1 MTLKPRL
8 VSSYDEDCMSTPCH
22 TIWSTTH
29 GAREQV
35 QSPLR
40 LGRSRLGDI
49 AHLGVLMSRSLRR
62 RHLGR
67 KRNGLGRPSHA
78 LARRA
83 PKGGLRVDVVS
94 ESVAGLAHH
103 GEVERAAVVH
113 DLEGAELGN
122 SHDERV

>member
-1 MTLKPRL
+1 M
-8 VSSYDEDCMSTPCH
+8 
-22 TIWSTTH
+22 
-29 GAREQV
+29 

-49 AHLGVLMSRSLRR
+49 AHLGVLLSRSMRR

-67 KRNGLGRPSHA
+67 KRSGLGRPSHA

-94 ESVAGLAHH
+94 EGAAGLAQD
-103 GEVERAAVVH
+103 GQVVRAAVVH
-113 DLEGAELGN
+113 DLEGLELGE